1 MTNTEA
7 IWREV
12 VGDDLYEDEE
22 DRRRHEELMAL
33 DDEENLSDEMSDQE
47 FFDAEDAE
55 DYNRRYGVNHKRAM
69 TGRILRRRIIN
80 RGGTKSRGRRVL
92 GGS

>member
-1 MTNTEA
+1 MGTINNTEA

-33 DDEENLSDEMSDQE
+33 DAEDNLSDGMSDQE
-47 FFDAEDAE
+47 FLDVEDAE
-55 DYNRRYGVNHKRAM
+55 DYNRRYGHLNKQVL
-69 TGRILRRRIIN
+69 TGRSVPWN
-80 RGGTKSRGRRVL
+80 
-92 GGS
+92 

>member
-1 MTNTEA
+1 MGTINNTEA

-33 DDEENLSDEMSDQE
+33 DAEDNLSDGMSDQE
-47 FFDAEDAE
+47 FLDVEDAE
-55 DYNRRYGVNHKRAM
+55 DYNRRYGRSNKQVL
-69 TGRILRRRIIN
+69 TGRRFAWN
-80 RGGTKSRGRRVL
+80 
-92 GGS
+92 